1 MRHLKFLCTC
11 VILLLTSVAV
21 FAQTQITGH
30 VADMKGEAIIG
41 ANVTLKGTTNGT
53 ITDFDGHFTLNVN
66 DPNGILAVSFIGYKT
81 KEVKIGEKTIFQI
94 ILEEDTETLDEVVVV
109 GYGTQTKKS
118 LTGAVSDV
126 KSDALTRSVSTTTAG
141 ALSGKIAGISTRAV
155 DARPGRGINLEIRNM
170 GSPLFVIDGIPY
182 GGMNSRDWLQ
192 ASDVSGNDVFNALN
206 IEDIESITVLK
217 DASAAIYGLR
227 AANGVVL
234 VTTKKGRKN
243 EKVSINVNGYYGW
256 QNLTRFPKLAN
267 AGQYVRGLAEA
278 AQNRGE
284 DPNNLYTPEELAKWQ
299 AGTEPGYKSYD
310 YYDMVMRKNV
320 PQYHINANVTG
331 GSDKTN
337 YYLSVAHTSQ
347 DAMMRDFKYQRT
359 NFQLNLDSKI
369 TDHFTVGAQIS
380 GKYEKSEDVG
390 LPGGDG
396 YYTAILAMFK
406 MQPIESPYA
415 NDNPEY
421 INNVHENGYNPAAFR
436 RDIAGYKDNLTRNAN
451 INAYAQYDFKFG
463 LTAKATFSYNYTNS
477 RFDGYQYAYQI
488 YTYDKAND
496 TYNGT
501 PATGRWRS
509 QIDRSVPARYMQLQL
524 NYTKQFK
531 KHNISAVLGYEASD
545 YDWSKKTYGTEPS
558 TDYLPLL
565 QFDELNSFGDEW
577 SYEAR
582 AGWIGRINYNFAHKY
597 LIEIL
602 ARYDGSYLYAPSKR
616 WGFFPGV
623 SAGWNMHREN
633 FFKPLESIMS
643 RWKWRASWGRTGN
656 NNLSVANSR
665 GEYKITDT
673 NYQGSVGILNTTL
686 KNSQLR
692 WETTE
697 SYDIGVDLGFF
708 NNRLGLLIDYYNK
721 LTFDRLYDEP
731 LWNSTGFS
739 SIKSNYGSV
748 RNSGIEI
755 ELNATPIQTKD
766 FSWDLSLTFAYNK
779 GIVVDL
785 PDNGE
790 EKNRVGGNF
799 IYDPATGGTK
809 KVGGIAEGE
818 KFGGRWAF
826 HYLGTYQ
833 TEEEAAKAPNDPNA
847 QGRKKHAGDAIFE
860 DVNNDG
866 QLDSKDMKFMGY
878 IRPDKVGGIVNSFKY
893 KGLTVR
899 VVMDWAMGH
908 VIDNGFKGQI
918 MGSSRN
924 NNNAIKDA
932 MTNSWQSAND
942 GTKYPKYTVQ
952 SDYDY
957 QYRNHMRWD
966 NQIGSSE
973 SGSTNNS
980 LYFSKGDY
988 LAFREVSLS
997 YMLPSTWVRKIRL
1010 SGVEVFAGAYNIGY
1024 IKKYDGMFPEIY
1036 TGVDYGVYPRPR
1048 QYNMGVKINF

>member
-1 MRHLKFLCTC
+1 
-11 VILLLTSVAV
+11 
-21 FAQTQITGH
+21 
-30 VADMKGEAIIG
+30 
-41 ANVTLKGTTNGT
+41 
-53 ITDFDGHFTLNVN
+53 
-66 DPNGILAVSFIGYKT
+66 
-81 KEVKIGEKTIFQI
+81 
-94 ILEEDTETLDEVVVV
+94 
-109 GYGTQTKKS
+109 
-118 LTGAVSDV
+118 
-126 KSDALTRSVSTTTAG
+126 
-141 ALSGKIAGISTRAV
+141 
-155 DARPGRGINLEIRNM
+155 
-170 GSPLFVIDGIPY
+170 
-182 GGMNSRDWLQ
+182 
-192 ASDVSGNDVFNALN
+192 
-206 IEDIESITVLK
+206 
-217 DASAAIYGLR
+217 
-227 AANGVVL
+227 
-234 VTTKKGRKN
+234 
-243 EKVSINVNGYYGW
+243 
-256 QNLTRFPKLAN
+256 
-267 AGQYVRGLAEA
+267 
-278 AQNRGE
+278 
-284 DPNNLYTPEELAKWQ
+284 
-299 AGTEPGYKSYD
+299 
-310 YYDMVMRKNV
+310 
-320 PQYHINANVTG
+320 
-331 GSDKTN
+331 
-337 YYLSVAHTSQ
+337 
-347 DAMMRDFKYQRT
+347 
-359 NFQLNLDSKI
+359 
-369 TDHFTVGAQIS
+369 
-380 GKYEKSEDVG
+380 
-390 LPGGDG
+390 
-396 YYTAILAMFK
+396 
-406 MQPIESPYA
+406 
-415 NDNPEY
+415 
-421 INNVHENGYNPAAFR
+421 
-436 RDIAGYKDNLTRNAN
+436 
-451 INAYAQYDFKFG
+451 
-463 LTAKATFSYNYTNS
+463 
-477 RFDGYQYAYQI
+477 
-488 YTYDKAND
+488 
-496 TYNGT
+496 
-501 PATGRWRS
+501 
-509 QIDRSVPARYMQLQL
+509 
-524 NYTKQFK
+524 
-531 KHNISAVLGYEASD
+531 
-545 YDWSKKTYGTEPS
+545 
-558 TDYLPLL
+558 
-565 QFDELNSFGDEW
+565 
-577 SYEAR
+577 
-582 AGWIGRINYNFAHKY
+582 
-597 LIEIL
+597 
-602 ARYDGSYLYAPSKR
+602 
-616 WGFFPGV
+616 
-623 SAGWNMHREN
+623 
-633 FFKPLESIMS
+633 MS

-799 IYDPATGGTK
+799 IYDPDTGGTK